1 MRSRFCG
8 RRAGLAAATVLVIGI
23 GLTTRLPGIDW
34 GPLVGKYLGSL
45 LWGAM
50 VYCLVGLMRPRWR
63 VSGVALV
70 AACIAVSV
78 ELSQLWHA
86 PWLDRFRQTRLG
98 VLLLGRFFAWA
109 DIAAYLAGIALATAA
124 DRLLSRSN
132 GVSRDAA

>member
-1 MRSRFCG
+1 MRSWFRG
-8 RRAGLAAATVLVIGI
+8 RRTGLAIATALVIGI

-50 VYCLVGLMRPRWR
+50 VYCLVGFMRPRWQ

-78 ELSQLWHA
+78 ELSQLWHT
-86 PWLDRFRQTRLG
+86 PWLDGFRQTRLG
-98 VLLLGRFFAWA
+98 VLLIGRFFAWA
-109 DIAAYLAGIALATAA
+109 DIAAYLVGIAISVGA
-124 DRLLSRSN
+124 DRL
-132 GVSRDAA
+132 VSRLNETRAD